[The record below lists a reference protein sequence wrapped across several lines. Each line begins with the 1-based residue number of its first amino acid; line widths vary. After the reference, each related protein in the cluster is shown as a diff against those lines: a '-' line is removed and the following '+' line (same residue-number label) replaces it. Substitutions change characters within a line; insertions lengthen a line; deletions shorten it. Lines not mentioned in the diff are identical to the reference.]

1 MCRLRKFPHLLFPCV
16 LSNNG
21 WMTQDDQKPTFSPM
35 VERLL
40 PDAPIEKKI
49 EAQAN
54 LDAFMEVM
62 YRIYLRFE
70 EEGRFPLP
78 EDGSLTKSENMQ

>member
-1 MCRLRKFPHLLFPCV
+1 MCLTRKFPHLLFPCI
-16 LSNNG
+16 LSNN
-21 WMTQDDQKPTFSPM
+21 WRMTQQDDPQPTFSPM
-35 VERLL
+35 VEHLL
-40 PDAPIEKKI
+40 PDAPLEKRVR
-49 EAQAN
+49 AQAN

-78 EDGSLTKSENMQ
+78 EDGSLTKS